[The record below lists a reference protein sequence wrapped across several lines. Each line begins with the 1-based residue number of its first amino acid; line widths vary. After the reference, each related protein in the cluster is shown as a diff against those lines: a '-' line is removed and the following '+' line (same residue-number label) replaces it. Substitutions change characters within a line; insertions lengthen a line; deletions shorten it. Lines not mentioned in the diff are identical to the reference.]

1 MASYPVEVRRCQ
13 HIKTNGTQC
22 GSPALRGERFCHF
35 HQEWRPRQVQVYTV
49 GYNPPAAFHLPL
61 LEDAGAIQ
69 LALTQVT
76 ELLLSDAIK
85 PKIAS
90 LVLYALQ
97 IASSNL
103 KRLKEERPKRPTSV
117 VVDREKVAETPLGE
131 TPWSASGEGHDPE
144 AQEEE
149 KPLSAREQ
157 RQQQREAEEMQK
169 KKQIEEQKAF
179 LLHLGQHLD
188 DPYTEE
194 MRREG
199 ERVLGVS
206 RDDDEPPPG
215 TIQACAEAAGTG
227 GALKSI
233 SNFAGLRVAAAPS
246 LAQKDRN
253 GAPFWGKRSGFGAG
267 TSNVTAGR
275 MPALQSTF
283 LSRSSRGQ
291 RR

>member
-22 GSPALRGERFCHF
+22 GSPALRGEPFCHF

-131 TPWSASGEGHDPE
+131 TPWSASGTGHDPE

-157 RQQQREAEEMQK
+157 RQQQHEAEELQK

-199 ERVLGVS
+199 SG
-206 RDDDEPPPG
+206 
-215 TIQACAEAAGTG
+215 C
-227 GALKSI
+227 
-233 SNFAGLRVAAAPS
+233 
-246 LAQKDRN
+246 LA
-253 GAPFWGKRSGFGAG
+253 
-267 TSNVTAGR
+267 
-275 MPALQSTF
+275 
-283 LSRSSRGQ
+283 
-291 RR
+291 